1 MLEPARRALCRV
13 HKLRLFSFE
22 IWHLRADDSTPRLSC
37 VNEILMPLE
46 GVFSVEEI
54 RHQRLVL
61 VEDMA
66 VYGKLRLTQYA
77 SYTGLGLY
85 CSPGS
90 V

>member
-1 MLEPARRALCRV
+1 
-13 HKLRLFSFE
+13 
-22 IWHLRADDSTPRLSC
+22 
-37 VNEILMPLE
+37 MPLE